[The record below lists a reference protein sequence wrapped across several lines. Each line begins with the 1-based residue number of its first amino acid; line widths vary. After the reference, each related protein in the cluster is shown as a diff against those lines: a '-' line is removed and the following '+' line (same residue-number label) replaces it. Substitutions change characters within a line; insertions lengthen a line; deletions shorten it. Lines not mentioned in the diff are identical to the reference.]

1 MPDTDFC
8 KNLEPLGWIHTQS
21 NEPMQLAPQ
30 DTITHTKLLM
40 NNEHWDADTS
50 LVITLSFTP
59 GSCSLTGY
67 KITPQGYDWGKSN
80 KDNIQNN

>member
-1 MPDTDFC
+1 
-8 KNLEPLGWIHTQS
+8 
-21 NEPMQLAPQ
+21 
-30 DTITHTKLLM
+30 M